1 MRRLLEIVRI
11 ILISPEVIV
20 LLATVAA
27 LQYWPKLFI
36 FIGDSFTEKEKLW
49 EYIPVIPVGVF
60 IYVIGL
66 ASQLHTPEDKAKREL
81 FDWDQFWALK
91 YRIIVML
98 LWALLAAGSSLVL
111 WTCSSAIDSKIVGAV
126 FLASLVLAV
135 MTAAT
140 GILALF
146 GLREIL
152 AKE

>member
-11 ILISPEVIV
+11 ILISPEVVV

-27 LQYWPKLFI
+27 LQYWPKFFI
-36 FIGDSFTEKEKLW
+36 FVGDSFTKKEKLW
-49 EYIPVIPVGVF
+49 EYIPVIPVGVL
-60 IYVIGL
+60 IYIIGL

-81 FDWDQFWALK
+81 FDWDLFWMLK

-98 LWALLAAGSSLVL
+98 LWALFAAVSSLVL
-111 WTCSSAIDSKIVGAV
+111 WTCSTALDPKTVGAV

-146 GLREIL
+146 ILREIL